1 MDDLII
7 IMGEIRDQLVKLNS
21 KIDNLTSNDSYD
33 ISDIVRAVEGIEVT
47 TSIDLTDVCNKL
59 DVIDSSLGTID
70 SSLSS
75 IDTTITM
82 KD

>member
-1 MDDLII
+1 MDELVA
-7 IMGEIRDQLVKLNS
+7 IMGEIRDQLVALNN
-21 KIDNLTSNDSYD
+21 KIDSLTCNGSYD
-33 ISDIVRAVEGIEVT
+33 IS
-47 TSIDLTDVCNKL
+47 DVCNKL